1 MQMDLMDRSPKDW
14 WMQSSLQMV
23 CPGLPSSVP
32 PPPHTAMLQQSSH
45 CPTIILLSS
54 QKPSIHATNQK
65 GKIKLGL
72 ELARVCNKL
81 SAYINGVSSWIHLE
95 TQVPIYY
102 IRQFDTCLFQGSFGF
117 TNSKFQVSGNLTYPN
132 VFLQNPFILPAGV
145 RNLKIRQKVEKMQIY
160 AWGYLCFA

>member
-1 MQMDLMDRSPKDW
+1 MNAELTSDG
-14 WMQSSLQMV
+14 
-23 CPGLPSSVP
+23 PGLPSSVQ
-32 PPPHTAMLQQSSH
+32 PPPHAAMLQQSSH

-160 AWGYLCFA
+160 A